1 MPQKLSQTP
10 VTVFNKGLITEAGEL
25 TFPEGAS
32 TDELNMNLQRDG
44 SRRRRLGIAF
54 ETSYAE
60 VSTITAGQ
68 ITSTHL
74 WEAPDGVANLKILV
88 VQKNRYLLFYTAS
101 GSNSLSPNYI
111 SMYDMTPRQ
120 RSGGD
125 AGIAAIQITGV
136 NGEIIV
142 ASPELDTFKLT
153 YDSGAGTFSATEI
166 AFRVRDFEWQSDRT
180 VFDYNRVTPT
190 VHRQYDTL
198 NAGWRYEKGAAALVT
213 YSTTNG
219 APIGPGVQ
227 VYPPLTHPWYSGK
240 DSNGDFKDSDFKKVF
255 QGSSILG
262 NGSFIYDLY
271 SKDRQTISGITGA
284 TTTTETSRFSSVAT
298 FASRVWYAGMT
309 SAANT
314 SNIFY
319 SQLLDENGKLG
330 ECLQQNDPT
339 SENLSD
345 LLDND
350 GGVINIPQMYGCK
363 VLHPIGPS
371 LLVFATNGVWL
382 IKGIDDSFSPT
393 GYSVNKIS
401 EVGLDYA
408 TSFVNAEGRPYWWS
422 EDGIYTVSPSAE
434 GGVLS
439 VINISIS
446 TVQSFWQDISTD
458 KKAQVSSVYDAL
470 NNRVMWMY
478 PNNDETIDYKCNNI
492 LIFDEGLTA
501 FYPWKITDSG
511 TSGPYVTGGTYIKAI
526 GGSSGAA
533 GVINAADDTVIN
545 AALDTVIVT
554 RVGADYSSAA
564 IKFTTV
570 TTSRKLTFSEFDN
583 TAFLDWGAVNYESF
597 AQGSYDFV
605 GDLTLKKN
613 ILYLTTYMK
622 VTEDSVTGDDTVGYT
637 FDRPSSCLASV
648 LWDYKTTSNA
658 TQQVYRLKSLPIPT
672 TAGPFAY
679 PTTVT
684 TSRLRVRGRGRSL
697 QFKFESV
704 QGYDMHLLGYDL
716 IAAKNTQ
723 L

>member
-44 SRRRRLGIAF
+44 SRRRRLGLAF
-54 ETSYAE
+54 ETNYAE

-74 WEAPDGVANLKILV
+74 WEAPDGVSNLKILV

-101 GSNSLSPNYI
+101 GSNALSPNYI
-111 SMYDMTPRQ
+111 STYDMTPRQ
-120 RSGGD
+120 KTGGD
-125 AGIAAIQITGV
+125 AGTVVIQITGV

-180 VFDYNRVTPT
+180 LFDVEATAPVSVDRK
-190 VHRQYDTL
+190 YDTL
-198 NAGWRYEKGAAALVT
+198 NSGWRYEKGAAALATFVAAN
-213 YSTTNG
+213 TN
-219 APIGPGVQ
+219 A
-227 VYPPLTHPWYSGK
+227 YPSLTHPWYSGK
-240 DSNGDFKDSDFKKVF
+240 DSSGDFKEEDWKKVF

-271 SKDRQTISGITGA
+271 SYDRQTISGITGA
-284 TTTTETSRFSSVAT
+284 TPTIETSRFSSVAT

-314 SNIFY
+314 SNVFY

-339 SENLSD
+339 SEVLSD

-371 LLVFATNGVWL
+371 LLVFAANGVWL
-382 IKGIDDSFSPT
+382 IKGIDDSFRPT

-401 EVGLDYA
+401 DVGLDYD
-408 TSFVNAEGRPYWWS
+408 TSFVSAEGRPYWWS
-422 EDGIYTVSPSAE
+422 EDGIYTITPSKQ
-434 GGVLS
+434 GGGLEA
-439 VINISIS
+439 INISIS
-446 TVQSFWQDISTD
+446 TVQTFWQGISAD
-458 KKAQVSSVYDAL
+458 KKAQVSPVYDAL

-511 TSGPYVTGGTYIKAI
+511 ASGPYVTGGTYIKAI
-526 GGSSGAA
+526 GGSSADV
-533 GVINAADDTVIN
+533 GVINAADDSVIT
-545 AALDTVIVT
+545 AALDTVTVT
-554 RVGADYSSAA
+554 RVGAEYSSAA

-570 TTSRKLTFSEFDN
+570 TTSRKLTFSDFDN

-597 AQGSYDFV
+597 AQGSYTFI

-622 VTEDSVTGDDTVGYT
+622 VTEDSVTGDDTSGYT
-637 FDRPSSCLASV
+637 FNRPSSCLASV
-648 LWDYKTTSNA
+648 LWDYKTTSSA
-658 TQQVYRLKSLPIPT
+658 TQQVYRLKRLPIPAT
-672 TAGPFAY
+672 SGTFAY

-684 TSRLRVRGRGRSL
+684 TSKLRVRGRGRSL
-697 QFKFESV
+697 QLKFESV

-716 IAAKNTQ
+716 IAAKNSQ

>member
-44 SRRRRLGIAF
+44 SRRRRLGLAF
-54 ETSYAE
+54 ETNYAE

-74 WEAPDGVANLKILV
+74 WEAPDGVSNLKILV

-101 GSNSLSPNYI
+101 GSNALSPNYI
-111 SMYDMTPRQ
+111 STYDMTPRQ
-120 RSGGD
+120 KTGGD
-125 AGIAAIQITGV
+125 AGTVVIQITGV

-153 YDSGAGTFSATEI
+153 YDSGTGTFSATEI

-180 VFDYNRVTPT
+180 LFDVEATAPVSVDRK
-190 VHRQYDTL
+190 YDTL
-198 NAGWRYEKGAAALVT
+198 NSGWRYEKGAAALATFVAAN
-213 YSTTNG
+213 TN
-219 APIGPGVQ
+219 A
-227 VYPPLTHPWYSGK
+227 YPSLTHPWYSGK
-240 DSNGDFKDSDFKKVF
+240 DSSGDFKEEDWKKVF

-271 SKDRQTISGITGA
+271 SYDRQTISGITGA
-284 TTTTETSRFSSVAT
+284 TPTIETSRFSSVAT

-314 SNIFY
+314 SNVFY

-339 SENLSD
+339 SEVLSD

-371 LLVFATNGVWL
+371 LLVFAANGVWL
-382 IKGIDDSFSPT
+382 IKGIDDSFRPT

-401 EVGLDYA
+401 DVGLDYD
-408 TSFVNAEGRPYWWS
+408 TSFVSAEGRPYWWS
-422 EDGIYTVSPSAE
+422 EDGIYTITPSKQ
-434 GGVLS
+434 GGGLEA
-439 VINISIS
+439 INISIS
-446 TVQSFWQDISTD
+446 TVQTFWQGISAD
-458 KKAQVSSVYDAL
+458 KKAQVSPVYDAF

-511 TSGPYVTGGTYIKAI
+511 ASGPYVTGGTYIKAI
-526 GGSSGAA
+526 GGSSADV
-533 GVINAADDTVIN
+533 GVINAADDSVIT
-545 AALDTVIVT
+545 AAFDAVTVT
-554 RVGADYSSAA
+554 RVGAEYSSTA

-570 TTSRKLTFSEFDN
+570 TTSRKLTFSDFDN

-597 AQGSYDFV
+597 AQGSYTFI

-622 VTEDSVTGDDTVGYT
+622 VTEDSVTGDDTSGYT
-637 FDRPSSCLASV
+637 FNRPSSCLASV
-648 LWDYKTTSNA
+648 LWDYKTTSSA
-658 TQQVYRLKSLPIPT
+658 TQQVYRLKRLPIPAT
-672 TAGPFAY
+672 SGTFPY

-684 TSRLRVRGRGRSL
+684 TSKLRVRGRGRSL
-697 QFKFESV
+697 QLKFESV

-716 IAAKNTQ
+716 IAAKNSQ